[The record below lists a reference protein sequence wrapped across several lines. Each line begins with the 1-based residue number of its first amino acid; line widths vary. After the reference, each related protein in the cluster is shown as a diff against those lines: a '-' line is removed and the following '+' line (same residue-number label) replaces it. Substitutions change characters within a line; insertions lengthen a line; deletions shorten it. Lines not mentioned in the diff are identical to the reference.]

1 MHAFSQR
8 ARASVVR
15 VPLVVA
21 LFGSVLMTACDET
34 PTVGA
39 AKTLATICDRAND
52 GKRVA
57 VEGYLSLPESF
68 SEGVTSASAPV
79 VIRGGIPESGDVT
92 FVWIGYGS
100 GPNSM
105 EKVPDTYSQRDLK
118 VYAADGSAVGFRDK
132 VRVSGTVAFPSRRPY
147 DVTTQ
152 DGRLLDCGL
161 NTPLIERV

>member
-1 MHAFSQR
+1 MLSFWKY
-8 ARASVVR
+8 ARDAAPR
-15 VPLVVA
+15 LPMAVA
-21 LFGSVLMTACDET
+21 LLSMALIAACDEK

-39 AKTLATICDRAND
+39 PVTLTNVCDRSND

-57 VEGYLSLPESF
+57 VEGYLSLPSSF
-68 SEGVTSASAPV
+68 TEGLTSESAPV

-118 VYAADGSAVGFRDK
+118 VYTMDGAAVGYRDK

-147 DVTTQ
+147 EVDTS